1 MTVAMLKIKVELISN
16 VHTLWKNNR
25 NITAVEGSQIYWD
38 VVNLSGATSCVNNIV
53 VLDIICWFVLIW

>member
-1 MTVAMLKIKVELISN
+1 MFIPYGRIIET
-16 VHTLWKNNR
+16 

-53 VLDIICWFVLIW
+53 VLDIIC